1 MSNEHTQAGRRRSMT
16 TTPAQTLYAERL
28 NRIMDAVALRPTDR
42 VPTIFYTMFWH
53 ARYGGFSCRD
63 AMYDYAKVSEVTR
76 RILLEFQP
84 DAYLLPHVITS
95 VGPVMERIG
104 FKQMQWPGYGTGD
117 NVSYQYLDREY
128 MKAEEYED
136 YIFDP
141 TGFYL
146 SKYLPRVASE
156 FEGLNRLADLPGM
169 YYLGMILGMRNYA
182 VPAVV
187 SAFTAMREAGEEARR
202 MLVHAAALTKELAE
216 LGFPLSQG
224 AMANAPF
231 DYFGDSFRGSKGI
244 MLDMYR
250 RKDQLLAAMDKAG
263 VFILRQALAAGSRSP
278 SKFVFIPTH
287 WAFDGFMSLPQF
299 KTFYWPSFRTLLV
312 GLIDNGLIPLVL
324 WEGDCT
330 SRLEV
335 IADLPPGKAVY
346 WFERT
351 DLARAKEVLGRIVCL
366 RGNVT
371 SSLMTTGTPEE
382 VDGFCRK
389 LIETVGKDGGFILD
403 GAIGIPDEARTENV
417 KAMFAAAR
425 KYAG

>member
-1 MSNEHTQAGRRRSMT
+1 MT
-16 TTPAQTLYAERL
+16 SPSPLYTERL
-28 NRIMDAVALRPTDR
+28 DRILDAVALRPTDR
-42 VPTIFYTMFWH
+42 VPTVFYTMFWH

-63 AMYDYAKVSEVTR
+63 AMYDYAKVSDATR

-84 DAYLLPHVITS
+84 DAYALPHVITA
-95 VGPVMERIG
+95 VGPAMERIG
-104 FKQMQWPGYGTGD
+104 YRQMQWPGHGTGD

-136 YIFDP
+136 YLFDP

-146 SKYLPRVASE
+146 STYLPRVADE
-156 FEGLNRLADLPGM
+156 FAGLDRLGDLPGM
-169 YYLGMILGMRNYA
+169 YYLALVLGMRNYA
-182 VPAVV
+182 APKVV

-202 MLVHAAALTKELAE
+202 MLAHAAAFAADMAA
-216 LGFPLSQG
+216 LGFPQSQG

-244 MLDMYR
+244 LLDMYR
-250 RKDQLLAAMDKAG
+250 RRDQMLAAMDKAG

-278 SKFVFIPTH
+278 CKFVFIPTH

-299 KTFYWPSFRTLLV
+299 KTFYWPSFRTLLI

-335 IADLPPGKAVY
+335 IADIPPGKAVY

-351 DLARAKEVLGRIVCL
+351 DLLRAKAVLGRITCL
-366 RGNVT
+366 RGNVP
-371 SSLMTTGTPEE
+371 SSMMTTGTPED
-382 VDGFCRK
+382 VDACCRR

-403 GAIGIPDEARTENV
+403 GAIGIPDEAKTENV
-417 KAMFAAAR
+417 RAMFEAAHR
-425 KYAG
+425 YTP